1 MRSDRLLIASDISLP
16 FFFLFFPLILI
27 VVYRMAIRYLIAIL
41 NRLNILDRAL
51 FQPKAFFFFFF
62 GILIFDSCISNE
74 WLVALVYI
82 YIVSYLIAILN

>member
-1 MRSDRLLIASDISLP
+1 MAGKNAHRGRREMRSDRLLIASDISLP

-62 GILIFDSCISNE
+62 GILILI
-74 WLVALVYI
+74 VVYQM
-82 YIVSYLIAILN
+82 NG